1 MKPQDILNA
10 LNDLCSFIR
19 RTTYYFVTFVGT
31 AVIVLFEAYLLSN
44 APFLKDSS
52 STNRKEPHS
61 SIGNQTP
68 KTEAPNND
76 TTNEAFRAEVM
87 TGSIPNSYA
96 VRLTWVGSKD
106 AMGWLIRRW
115 DMKTEPI
122 TIATLKKDARE
133 FVDQKIV
140 ANHLYR
146 YALRALP
153 RSKGYAIQEA
163 MVVIPKDVVLK
174 GENHLKSISKVNRL
188 FFAPGSKI
196 ITDGSPFSI
205 DAKEIYSEGG
215 IIETFPE
222 NQTAAPGSDGRIA
235 EAISVSAS
243 GGAGRLYIYSRGEN
257 GGRGISGKPGLQG
270 AAGEDGHDAEI
281 EISDLVLGALNDAA
295 PFSRQAPHFQADAK
309 DLLHCKSPADDGT
322 IGSPGTSGGVGGNGG
337 KGGDAAQVFVN
348 ITDHSK
354 LQVDTFYIP
363 GHGGAGGVGGPGG
376 PGGVGGNPGSQDPLE
391 LCASA
396 RRGERGPQGPKGK
409 TGEPGEDGNEPPPFI
424 SPRLSLAE

>member
-1 MKPQDILNA
+1 MSGARNTTRLCHAKDGAERALTKPQDILNA
-10 LNDLCSFIR
+10 LNHLCSFIR

-61 SIGNQTP
+61 TIGNQPP
-68 KTEAPNND
+68 KTEASNSD

-106 AMGWLIRRW
+106 VMGWLIRRW
-115 DMKTEPI
+115 DMKNEPT
-122 TIATLKKDARE
+122 TIATLKGDARE
-133 FVDQKIV
+133 FADQKVV

-153 RSKGYAIQEA
+153 RSKGYAIQET

-174 GENHLKSISKVNRL
+174 GENHLKNISKVNRL

-196 ITDGSPFSI
+196 ITDGSLFSI

-222 NQTAAPGSDGRIA
+222 NQTAARGSDGRTA
-235 EAISVSAS
+235 ETISVSAS

-281 EISDLVLGALNDAA
+281 EISDVALGSLNDAA
-295 PFSRQAPHFQADAK
+295 PFFKAGSAFSGRRKKICFTANLLLMMGQLAAP
-309 DLLHCKSPADDGT
+309 
-322 IGSPGTSGGVGGNGG
+322 
-337 KGGDAAQVFVN
+337 
-348 ITDHSK
+348 
-354 LQVDTFYIP
+354 
-363 GHGGAGGVGGPGG
+363 
-376 PGGVGGNPGSQDPLE
+376 E
-391 LCASA
+391 LPVASVVTE
-396 RRGERGPQGPKGK
+396 ERGVTPPK
-409 TGEPGEDGNEPPPFI
+409 
-424 SPRLSLAE
+424 SLSI